1 MSIWGIANMA
11 SPASEPILV
20 CDRLCSGWGATQ
32 VLDGI
37 SLSMA
42 ANETLVVL
50 GRNGVG
56 KTTLLSTLIGRAAQK
71 GGSIVFRG
79 RAVDRMPP
87 HQRARSGMGFV
98 PQERE
103 IFPSLTVLENL
114 TIAARPGPWNLQR
127 VFELFPRLDERRGN
141 GGNQLSGGEQQ
152 MLAIARALMGN
163 PRLLLMD
170 EPLEGLAP
178 VIVDQIVA
186 VIHRIRAESDMA
198 ILIVEQHVDI
208 ALEFS
213 QRVIVLDRG
222 MMVYHNGPAG
232 SPPDRATIENLVS
245 VGG

>member
-1 MSIWGIANMA
+1 MPK
-11 SPASEPILV
+11 PATAEAILV
-20 CDRLCSGWGATQ
+20 CDRLSSGWGATQ

-37 SLSMA
+37 SLRMA

-79 RAVDRMPP
+79 RAIDRMQP
-87 HQRARSGMGFV
+87 HQRARFGMGFV

-103 IFPSLTVLENL
+103 IFASLTVLENL

-178 VIVDQIVA
+178 VIVDQIVGI
-186 VIHRIRAESDMA
+186 IHRIRNESDMA
-198 ILIVEQHVDI
+198 ILIVEQHLDI

-213 QRVIVLDRG
+213 PSVIVLDRG
-222 MMVYHNGPAG
+222 MSVYNNAESG
-232 SPPDRATIENLVS
+232 SPPDRAMIERLVS

>member
-1 MSIWGIANMA
+1 
-11 SPASEPILV
+11 
-20 CDRLCSGWGATQ
+20 
-32 VLDGI
+32 
-37 SLSMA
+37 MA

-56 KTTLLSTLIGRAAQK
+56 KTTLLSTLIGRAVQK

-79 RAVDRMPP
+79 RAVDRMPA

-178 VIVDQIVA
+178 VIVDQIVS
-186 VIHRIRAESDMA
+186 VIHRIRSESDMA

-213 QRVIVLDRG
+213 QSVIVLDRG
-222 MMVYHNGPAG
+222 MTVYSNAG
-232 SPPDRATIENLVS
+232 TGLPPDRAAIESMVS